1 MDPLT
6 DLENS
11 TRALQDA
18 HKDVHRAHTALN
30 KAKRLLATREN
41 LLTARGLE
49 GKNEAA
55 RKAELAAQCISEQEA
70 VNTAE
75 DELRDAQLALTLAEL
90 TYRYDREAIALRR
103 AELLS
108 LTQAAD

>member
-1 MDPLT
+1 MDLLN
-6 DLENS
+6 DLESS
-11 TRALQDA
+11 TLRLQDA

-70 VNTAE
+70 VNAAE
-75 DELRDAQLALTLAEL
+75 DELRDAQLALTLADL
-90 TYRYDREAIALRR
+90 DYKLAREAVALKR